1 MRICIVLQ
9 EKNMPFS
16 ALLTETLAKALD
28 SSIDSS
34 LRSKVLTILFNIFNE
49 ETERDF
55 VALTNVCV
63 SHHFR
68 VEYSITPTANS
79 TYFSA

>member
-1 MRICIVLQ
+1 MQYLQKFTFSVNRVGFIGTRICIILQ

-55 VALTNVCV
+55 VALTNV
-63 SHHFR
+63 R
-68 VEYSITPTANS
+68 
-79 TYFSA
+79 FS